1 MKAGFTLAA
10 VSLSLGL
17 AACGG
22 GGDGNT
28 EEGQAPSRYVVE
40 YAVKTLWGS
49 KVNITYTQGA
59 STIQETVSTPWEK
72 TLWLVA
78 PGDPV
83 YLSAQ
88 DATGDAWVQVIV
100 KGTPI
105 EGSHYGAEFDMGYVN
120 TSVPYGVATFSTAC
134 C

>member
-1 MKAGFTLAA
+1 MKTVQVLAT
-10 VSLSLGL
+10 VLLSLGL

-22 GGDGNT
+22 GGDAGAA
-28 EEGQAPSRYVVE
+28 EGQAASRYVVS
-40 YAVKTLWGS
+40 YAVRTLWGS

-59 STIQETVSTPWEK
+59 TTVQETVTTPWDK
-72 TLWLVA
+72 TLWSVA

-120 TSVPYGVATFSTAC
+120 TSVPYGVASFNTVC